1 MTFEDCQ
8 FLWEQHPF
16 TKTKKYRR
24 SLVRLNYK
32 EGELL
37 YKYGAHAQESIV
49 ELGRWYGGSTF
60 LLSASSSTPVYSV
73 DVMSLAKRKEWI
85 LKHQR
90 DKTWRGH
97 IYPYYGDVNNINMQ
111 DKLSAFGDR
120 LSLIDKKTTDVNI
133 GIDIPNKYDFLFI
146 DGDHSWN
153 GITTDLNY
161 YWDSATKYIAIHD
174 YHELKHGE
182 HVFKAVNVLLKNNNA
197 KIVEQEDTLVILQK
211 ELSKCLEK
219 LQ

>member
-1 MTFEDCQ
+1 MRFNECQ
-8 FLWEQHPF
+8 FLWERHPIS
-16 TKTKKYRR
+16 KRLRR
-24 SLVRLNYK
+24 SFIRLNYN

-37 YKYGAHAQESIV
+37 YKYGAQAQQSII

-73 DVMSLAKRKEWI
+73 DVMSLDKRKEWI

-90 DKTWRGH
+90 DKLWRDH

-133 GIDIPNKYDFLFI
+133 GIDIPNEYDFLFI
-146 DGDHSWN
+146 DGDHSWK
-153 GITTDLNY
+153 GITTDLNF
-161 YWDSATKYIAIHD
+161 YWDNATKYIAIHD
-174 YHELKHGE
+174 YHERAA
-182 HVFKAVNVLLKNNNA
+182 HVFKAVNILLKNNNA
-197 KIVEQEDTLVILQK
+197 KIVEQADTLVIL
-211 ELSKCLEK
+211 EK
-219 LQ
+219 NK